1 LSKVFT
7 VEFWQNFWQHAVQVA
22 LSRGLLILLIVVAF
36 WISRL
41 LLFRIIDSSLDRL
54 QLRRKTSTRKEDISN
69 RLLTLK
75 GLSKSI
81 AAYVLAFILI
91 VMLVDAVGVN
101 IAGLV
106 TTAGIG
112 GIAIGIGAQKLVKDV
127 ISGFFLIVED
137 QFDVGDYVTIGAATG
152 IVEDLGMRI
161 TRIRDDS
168 GKQWILSNGD
178 ISIVTNHSRA
188 PVIGAI
194 DIGLAVGVE
203 VKRAEQ
209 IMAEVCASLFK
220 SEPGNLHEEPKVA
233 GMASWDAGRIV
244 IKISV
249 SSDPRTLGA
258 EQIRVRTTIHDRLV
272 SEGIDLA

>member
-7 VEFWQNFWQHAVQVA
+7 VEFWQSFWQHAVQTA
-22 LSRGLLILLIVVAF
+22 FSRGFSILLILVGF

-41 LLFRIIDSSLDRL
+41 ILFRIIDGALERL
-54 QLRRKTSTRKEDISN
+54 QSRRRVHPVKDESSN

-75 GLSKSI
+75 GLTKSI
-81 AAYVLAFILI
+81 ASYVLSFILI
-91 VMLVDAVGVN
+91 VMLMDALGIN

-112 GIAIGIGAQKLVKDV
+112 GIAIGFGAQKLVKDV

-137 QFDVGDYVTIGAATG
+137 QFDVEDYVTIGTATG
-152 IVEDLGMRI
+152 VVEDLGMRI

-168 GKQWILSNGD
+168 GKLWILSNGD
-178 ISIVTNHSRA
+178 ITIVTNHSRA
-188 PVIGAI
+188 PVIGTI

-203 VKRAEQ
+203 VKKAEEF
-209 IMAEVCASLFK
+209 MADVLANLFE
-220 SEPGNLHEEPKVA
+220 SEPGSLHEEPKVA
-233 GMASWDAGRIV
+233 GMASWDAGRMV
-244 IKISV
+244 IKIAV

-258 EQIRVRTTIHDRLV
+258 EQIRVRTAIHDRLV